1 MKNVIKAALV
11 LAVVAMAASCSNQ
24 DKEDYPYSTRY
35 LPVVL
40 QGSTRWS
47 ILDIETGEVVAKD
60 AFKQAPS
67 AIVDDMFYVPG
78 DKGGIYYYS
87 MSDPKHPVNK
97 EPYASGT
104 EFSTDGLAV
113 ASRKGGNL
121 QVIDKTCKTVA
132 DLGDSIVQCSMFDR
146 GLAVAGNAQG
156 KQGFVDKQGKV
167 AIPMQ
172 YDQVAP
178 FQYCDHT
185 VAMNQ
190 QDTAYVDFSF
200 IDRTGKETF
209 SSNSTMYKPGPVFKR
224 DVLKVQKRD
233 TLVCLNP
240 EGKEVP
246 DPAQVPD
253 KILRS
258 YDAAKAVGKSY
269 IVIKDGQA
277 GLVDHSGQQLL
288 PLKYADLRDIA
299 SNRLLAAKKGDNY
312 YRLVDDQGKP
322 VGKAKIVHVNGTPGT
337 NAVIG
342 KVDPANV
349 AARLMMPIDERGY
362 AGIAK
367 GADVATFYQML
378 DGVHPEQYN
387 GNNVLVTQMGNV
399 VFDGPIV
406 SKVAGGYS
414 FNLKT
419 PVQAVMAT
427 ADVSIYP
434 NDTEQQV
441 VDIMAQNM
449 GKAGFVETG
458 GNVFASATGT
468 AVAIGYAKGTIM
480 VVYYMDKAK
489 ARPIANE
496 PR

>member
-178 FQYCDHT
+178 FQYCDYT

-253 KILRS
+253 KILKS

-269 IVIKDGQA
+269 IVIKDGLA

-288 PLKYADLRDIA
+288 PLKYADLRDIEIGRA
-299 SNRLLAAKKGDNY
+299 
-312 YRLVDDQGKP
+312 
-322 VGKAKIVHVNGTPGT
+322 HV
-337 NAVIG
+337 
-342 KVDPANV
+342 
-349 AARLMMPIDERGY
+349 
-362 AGIAK
+362 
-367 GADVATFYQML
+367 
-378 DGVHPEQYN
+378 
-387 GNNVLVTQMGNV
+387 
-399 VFDGPIV
+399 
-406 SKVAGGYS
+406 
-414 FNLKT
+414 
-419 PVQAVMAT
+419 
-427 ADVSIYP
+427 
-434 NDTEQQV
+434 
-441 VDIMAQNM
+441 
-449 GKAGFVETG
+449 
-458 GNVFASATGT
+458 
-468 AVAIGYAKGTIM
+468 
-480 VVYYMDKAK
+480 
-489 ARPIANE
+489 
-496 PR
+496 